1 MPKCNDEK
9 PEDAKKQRENEL
21 QDLWGRRD
29 DLNESEW
36 NQLYHLIYRTLSD
49 NRGYFWKIKNQ
60 LPEDFKI
67 YVWDFFTKIVVEKTI
82 GQGSDI
88 RRDIHTGALCMFFK
102 NFLRSELRA
111 INSRPQ
117 AFITSKSN
125 SDDQQENI
133 LDHIKQS
140 EINPKWRPSPDQGF
154 ILSKFGLDQNKMIA
168 NAKDFFNQLT
178 REDRFIFKEHF
189 IEGRKVASLAEQMN
203 KPVEEI
209 RKVTWQL
216 GTGINNNQFPYPE
229 TYIGKWLADIGLFPD
244 PALGV
249 DDSDEREVLFIVLQI
264 LRACALDGVD
274 AERRSGS
281 GSDDPSSDA

>member
-1 MPKCNDEK
+1 M
-9 PEDAKKQRENEL
+9 
-21 QDLWGRRD
+21 
-29 DLNESEW
+29 
-36 NQLYHLIYRTLSD
+36 
-49 NRGYFWKIKNQ
+49 
-60 LPEDFKI
+60 
-67 YVWDFFTKIVVEKTI
+67 
-82 GQGSDI
+82 
-88 RRDIHTGALCMFFK
+88 
-102 NFLRSELRA
+102 RA

-244 PALGV
+244 PAL
-249 DDSDEREVLFIVLQI
+249 VLTTLMSGKCFHRLANF
-264 LRACALDGVD
+264 RACALGRSRR
-274 AERRSGS
+274 ERRSGS